1 MRTKK
6 STRDLTEKLFL
17 TTKFTIFRR
26 SSVFIG
32 NFGHISH
39 LVSIA
44 YFEHVIPPGYYLC
57 FLIGHNIFHMVIIS
71 LSLPLSLYLKVQL
84 INIRSQP
91 FFLQKQSLGRAAK
104 WIPYPE
110 NLACF
115 IFLQNPF
122 WYLLF
127 GLIADN
133 TWSP

>member
-17 TTKFTIFRR
+17 TTKITIFRR
-26 SSVFIG
+26 SS
-32 NFGHISH
+32 
-39 LVSIA
+39 VSIA
-44 YFEHVIPPGYYLC
+44 YFEHVIPPGYYHC